1 MLELLQDTNIAIIGG
16 GRFCRAFL
24 QFLIAEDLGFR
35 RPTILGVADRNERA
49 EGVVFAREKGI
60 FTTTDYQDL
69 FRLPNLEVLI
79 ELTNSNRLAEVIRK
93 EMPEGVQLIDHID
106 IRSVWSVLQI
116 RREKV
121 RTMRDITGR
130 TIAPDR
136 LYEHFDQFADR
147 IEQIVLE
154 RTRRYQEI
162 EREFIENRRAIS
174 QIVDGSTIPTFV
186 IDAKHVVTH
195 WNKACERLTGY
206 PAEKVVGTDEPWR
219 AFRSGRRPLMADLIL
234 DGVGEEEVLR
244 YYGKKWR
251 KSALIE
257 GAYEAEEY
265 FPLLGEKGKWLYF
278 TAAPIKASDGKIIG
292 AIETLWDK
300 TAEKEAEEQL
310 NRHNKM
316 LAETARELAKSE
328 KTLAQIIQGS
338 TAPTFV
344 IDKNHII
351 THWNRALENLT
362 GYPAEEMIGTRKQ
375 WMPFWDRE
383 RPSMADVILDQLD
396 ESKIHELYGGKWRSS
411 PLIEGG
417 YEAEE
422 FFPRLGKDGKWC
434 FFTAAPIKGPDGS
447 IVAAIETLWDRTEH
461 KKAEE
466 ERERHTRELA
476 ALNAIYTAL
485 SVSDDLNERLERASK
500 EISSYLDADAICLFT
515 MESDGR
521 YSLRYTYGNAVEVC
535 DKNRIDQSDSM
546 ISRVASSGKTALF
559 EDIGSRA
566 PKGVGYLAR
575 QGLRSLAY
583 IPIKT
588 KGKKVFGVI
597 RVGSR
602 KAHHFTH
609 EERNVLDLIGNRIGV
624 AIENSMLK
632 EQYIKSEE
640 KYRTLFDS
648 APNQIFILD
657 SCTCRILDINQRA
670 QDHYG
675 YSREELL
682 GMHFLDLGD
691 REDEELTEGLEQ
703 ACRGSK
709 FLFFTKKR
717 HYRKDGTPF
726 YVNINISSA
735 KYGDNYVINATT
747 TDITESV
754 EKETQLVQ
762 ASKMTTLGTMAAGM
776 AHEINQPLN
785 VIQVCA
791 DFFLKMINKG
801 VRISDEELK
810 TLARDISDNV
820 QRAAGIIKHMRDFAR
835 QSEVVTTQVNINDPI
850 RDVFKVMGHQ
860 LKVHQIKLKLDLDP
874 DIPPILAEHNRLEQV
889 FINLVTNAV
898 DAMDEKGTQM
908 GVEPWERI
916 LEIRSFAEGDQVV
929 VTVTDTGTGMP
940 QEIIDKIFEPF
951 FTTKEVG
958 KGTGLGVSIS
968 YGIVK
973 DYNGTI
979 DIRSE
984 PGVGTT
990 FELRF
995 PAHKPKG
1002 R

>member
-16 GRFCRAFL
+16 GHFCKIFL
-24 QFLIAEDLGFR
+24 QFLIAEELGFQ
-35 RPTILGVADRNERA
+35 RPTILGVADKNEDA
-49 EGVVFAREKGI
+49 GGMVFARGKGI
-60 FTTTDYQDL
+60 FTTTDYRDL
-69 FRLPNLEVLI
+69 YRFENLEILI
-79 ELTNSNRLAEVIRK
+79 ELTNSTRLVDDIKKNKPAAVR
-93 EMPEGVQLIDHID
+93 LIDHID

-121 RTMRDITGR
+121 KTLREITER
-130 TIAPDR
+130 KYDADR
-136 LYEHFDQFADR
+136 LYDYFNRFADR
-147 IEQIVLE
+147 IENIVLE

-162 EREFIENRRAIS
+162 EREFIENRQAIS

-186 IDAKHVVTH
+186 IDANHVVTH
-195 WNKACERLTGY
+195 WNKACERLTGH
-206 PAEKVVGTDEPWR
+206 PAEKVVGTNGQWK

-234 DGVGEEEVLR
+234 DGVGEKEVLR

-251 KSALIE
+251 KSPLID

-265 FPLLGEKGKWLYF
+265 FPVLGKKGKWLFF

-316 LAETARELAKSE
+316 LAETARELARSE
-328 KTLAQIIQGS
+328 KTMAQIIQGS
-338 TAPTFV
+338 TVPTFV
-344 IDKNHII
+344 IDKQHVV
-351 THWNRALENLT
+351 THWNRALEKLT
-362 GYPAEEMIGTRKQ
+362 GRSADEMVGTRRQ
-375 WMPFWDRE
+375 WVPFWNRQ
-383 RPSMADVILDQLD
+383 RPAMADVILDQLD
-396 ESKIHELYGGKWRSS
+396 EAEIHELYGGKWRPSA
-411 PLIEGG
+411 LIEGG

-422 FFPRLGKDGKWC
+422 FFPKLGKDGKWC

-447 IVAAIETLWDRTEH
+447 IMAAIETLWDRTEH

-485 SVSDDLNERLERASK
+485 SVSDDLNERLERASV
-500 EISSYLDADAICLFT
+500 EISGYLNADAICLFT
-515 MESDGR
+515 MAPDGS
-521 YSLRYTYGNAVEVC
+521 YVLKYTYGSTVEVC
-535 DKNRIDQSDSM
+535 DKGHVDERDSM
-546 ISRVASSGKTALF
+546 ITEVARSGRPALF
-559 EDIGSRA
+559 EDISSHTPDGIH
-566 PKGVGYLAR
+566 YLAE
-575 QGLRSLAY
+575 QGLKALAY

-602 KAHHFTH
+602 KSHHFTY
-609 EERNVLDLIGNRIGV
+609 EERNVLDLIGNRIGA

-657 SCTCRILDINQRA
+657 SRTCRILDINQRA

-682 GMHFLDLGD
+682 GMSFLDLGD
-691 REDEELTEGLEQ
+691 NTDEELAEGLEQ
-703 ACRGSK
+703 ACRGGK

-717 HYRKDGTPF
+717 HYRKDGDPF

-735 KYGDNYVINATT
+735 KYGENYVINATT

-791 DFFLKMINKG
+791 DFFLKMIKKG
-801 VRISDEELK
+801 VRIGDEELK
-810 TLARDISDNV
+810 TLANDISSNV

-835 QSEVVTTQVNINDPI
+835 QSEVVTTQVNINDPV
-850 RDVFKVMGHQ
+850 RDVFKVLGHQ
-860 LKVHQIKLKLDLDP
+860 LKVHQVDLKLDLDP

-898 DAMDEKGTQM
+898 DAMDEKGARM
-908 GVEPWERI
+908 GDQPWDRI
-916 LEIRSFAEGDQVV
+916 LGIRSFAEDDQVV
-929 VTVTDTGTGMP
+929 VTVSDSGTGMP
-940 QEIIDKIFEPF
+940 QEVIDKIFEPF

-958 KGTGLGVSIS
+958 RGTGLGVSIS

-979 DIRSE
+979 DIKSE
-984 PGVGTT
+984 TGAGTT

-995 PAHKPKG
+995 PAYIPKG
-1002 R
+1002 K

>member
-1 MLELLQDTNIAIIGG
+1 MIELLQDTNIAIIGG
-16 GRFCRAFL
+16 GRFCKVFL
-24 QFLIAEDLGFR
+24 QFLLGEDLGFH
-35 RPTILGVADRNERA
+35 RPAIMGVADKNDRA
-49 EGVVFAREKGI
+49 PGMLFARERGI
-60 FTTTDYQDL
+60 YTTTDYRDL
-69 FRLPNLEVLI
+69 YRIEHLEILI
-79 ELTNSNRLAEVIRK
+79 ELTNSVRLVEDINKNKPA
-93 EMPEGVQLIDHID
+93 GVRLIDHID
-106 IRSVWSVLQI
+106 IRSVWSLLQI
-116 RREKV
+116 RSQKVKTLREI
-121 RTMRDITGR
+121 TQDRDDGH
-130 TIAPDR
+130 R
-136 LYEHFDQFADR
+136 LHDDFNLFVDR
-147 IEQIVLE
+147 IEAIILE
-154 RTRRYQEI
+154 RNRRYQEI
-162 EREFIENRRAIS
+162 ERGLNENRRAIS
-174 QIVDGSTIPTFV
+174 QIIDGSTIPTFV
-186 IDAKHVVTH
+186 IDANHVVTH

-206 PAEKVVGTDEPWR
+206 PAGKVVGTNEQWK

-234 DGVGEEEVLR
+234 DGVGEREVLR

-251 KSALIE
+251 KSLLIE

-265 FPLLGEKGKWLYF
+265 FPMLGEKGKWLFF

-310 NRHNKM
+310 NRHNQM
-316 LAETARELAKSE
+316 LAETARELAENE
-328 KTLAQIIQGS
+328 KTMAQIIQGS
-338 TAPTFV
+338 TVPTFV
-344 IDKNHII
+344 IDQDHVI

-362 GYPAEEMIGTRKQ
+362 GYPAEEMVATRRQ
-375 WMPFWDRE
+375 WAPFWDKK
-383 RPSMADVILDQLD
+383 RPAMADVILDQLD
-396 ESKIHELYGGKWRSS
+396 ETEVHKLYGGKWRPST
-411 PLIEGG
+411 LIEGG

-422 FFPRLGKDGKWC
+422 FFPKLGKEGKWC

-466 ERERHTRELA
+466 ERESHTRELA

-485 SVSDDLNERLERASK
+485 SVSDDLNERLERASM
-500 EISSYLDADAICLFT
+500 EVSGYLNADVICLFT
-515 MESDGR
+515 IEPGGEYTLR
-521 YSLRYTYGNAVEVC
+521 YSYGNAVELC
-535 DKNRIDQSDSM
+535 NKNRVNNWDSM
-546 ISRVASSGKTALF
+546 IKQVTQSGKPALF
-559 EDIGSRA
+559 EDISSST
-566 PKGVGYLAR
+566 PKGIDCLVP
-575 QGLRSLAY
+575 QGLKSLAY

-602 KAHHFTH
+602 SAHNYTH
-609 EERNVLDLIGNRIGV
+609 EERNVLDLIGNRIGA

-657 SCTCRILDINQRA
+657 NRNCRILDTNQRA
-670 QDHYG
+670 QDYYG
-675 YSREELL
+675 YCRDELL
-682 GMHFLDLGD
+682 GMSFLELG
-691 REDEELTEGLEQ
+691 EKSDEELSEGLEQ
-703 ACRGSK
+703 ACRGGR

-717 HYRKDGTPF
+717 HYRKDGNPF

-735 KYGDNYVINATT
+735 KYGDNDVIIATT

-801 VRISDEELK
+801 VTIGEDELK
-810 TLARDISDNV
+810 TLAKDISSNV

-835 QSEVVTTQVNINDPI
+835 QSEVTTTQVNINDPI
-850 RDVFKVMGHQ
+850 RDVFKVLGHQ
-860 LKVHQIKLKLDLDP
+860 LKVHQIELKLDLDS
-874 DIPPILAEHNRLEQV
+874 DITPILAEHNRLEQV
-889 FINLVTNAV
+889 FINLVTNAA
-898 DAMDEKGTQM
+898 DAMDEKGARM
-908 GVEPWERI
+908 GDQLWERI
-916 LEIRSFAEGDQVV
+916 LEIRSFAEGEQVV
-929 VTVTDTGTGMP
+929 VTVSDSGIGMP
-940 QEIIDKIFEPF
+940 QEVIDKIFEPF

-973 DYNGTI
+973 D
-979 DIRSE
+979 
-984 PGVGTT
+984 
-990 FELRF
+990 
-995 PAHKPKG
+995 
-1002 R
+1002 